1 VPLDNTNIGSRTLE
15 RDRSAEHESPLLR
28 GPGMAVNL
36 HVRPRDE
43 PLSWEQFCA
52 VTGPFAVAL
61 DGYVASGPRFDP
73 HGPRVN
79 FNHHEEVDRLATRST
94 CAQVLLA
101 LRQGF
106 YECFR
111 DESGVRAD
119 VYCNDCDEDVCL
131 AWFLLKYGDF
141 AEHALN
147 PALNRL
153 VSIEDLLDSTTG
165 AYPFPADLP
174 ALREMAWI
182 FQPYRELRHSGEL
195 DRLDAEAQ
203 RSVIDTVERRI
214 LQYLHGEGG
223 SLPLDLRYERI
234 GGGPGWA
241 MIREIGFQARTG
253 VFADGTRAYVSVRH
267 RPDGRWA
274 YTVGRMS
281 PFIPFDV
288 PRILQA
294 LTEAEADPAARW
306 GGGNTVGGSPRVRG
320 SGLSPEE
327 VAAIVNRVVTS
338 NGERGTGNGE

>member
-1 VPLDNTNIGSRTLE
+1 MTS
-15 RDRSAEHESPLLR
+15 SA
-28 GPGMAVNL
+28 VTL

-61 DGYVASGPRFDP
+61 DGYAACGPRFDP

-79 FNHHEEVDRLATRST
+79 FNHHEEVDRLATRAT

-106 YECFR
+106 WDCFHDSMGR
-111 DESGVRAD
+111 RAD

-131 AWFLLKYGDF
+131 AWFLLKHSDF
-141 AEHALN
+141 AEIAIN

-153 VSIEDLLDSTTG
+153 VTIEDLLDATTG
-165 AYPFPADLP
+165 AYPYPPDLP
-174 ALREMAWI
+174 TLGEVAWV
-182 FQPYRELRHSGEL
+182 FEPYRQLRRSGEL
-195 DRLDAEAQ
+195 DRLDATAH
-203 RSVIDTVERRI
+203 RGVIDTVEQRI
-214 LQYLHGEGG
+214 LQHLNGTGG

-234 GGGPGWA
+234 GGGPGWV

-253 VFADGTRAYVSVRH
+253 VFRDGIRAYVVVRQ

-288 PRILQA
+288 PRVLEA
-294 LTEAEADPAARW
+294 LTAAEDDPLARW

-320 SGLSPEE
+320 SGLAPED
-327 VAAIVNRVVTS
+327 VARIINDVVQS
-338 NGERGTGNGE
+338 GW